1 VVAVLLSTIVV
12 AAAQNAFAQNV
23 TAQNGLPKGTPVIM
37 APEAAPAP
45 PPEPAR
51 SRTSRTTPKAT
62 PRPLP
67 VVIPQQFAP
76 PQEEFA
82 SFPDTSAAA
91 AAAAKPSACQAAL
104 AKVAEFKPIP
114 VLVGP
119 GECGA
124 TDAVLVASIILPDQS
139 RVAISPPAT
148 LRCPMAQAVS
158 DWVREVVAPSM
169 KKFGPP
175 LRVLDNF
182 DSYSCRGRNNIRAAQ
197 LSEHGKADAIDI
209 RDFALADGREFGLTD
224 IHVDKDWRET
234 IRESVC
240 ARFATVLGPGSD
252 GYHEEHIHLDLAE
265 RRNNYK
271 LCQWDVRGLPTVE
284 AQKGQGQKQTQAPTA
299 PTASSDSAE
308 LQGDDEPTIPID
320 EVPLPRPRP
329 VAQIDRALGRQHRSS
344 FDGPL
349 SITAQ

>member
-1 VVAVLLSTIVV
+1 LRWGLRVKCAAVIAVLLSTTGF
-12 AAAQNAFAQNV
+12 AAAQNAASSGIPRGVPTLVAPEPKDRPRDASGQNDAANVV
-23 TAQNGLPKGTPVIM
+23 TAPKDASAPQPV
-37 APEAAPAP
+37 
-45 PPEPAR
+45 R
-51 SRTSRTTPKAT
+51 RVTTAKAT

-76 PQEEFA
+76 PQEEYA

-104 AKVAEFKPIP
+104 TKVAEFKPLP
-114 VLVGP
+114 LLVGA

-124 TDAVLVASIILPDQS
+124 TDAVLMASIIMPDQS
-139 RVAISPPAT
+139 RVAVSPPAT
-148 LRCPMAQAVS
+148 MRCPMAQAVA
-158 DWVREVVAPSM
+158 DWVREDVGPSM

-175 LRVLDNF
+175 LRALDNF

-209 RDFALADGREFGLTD
+209 RDFSLADGREFHLTD
-224 IHVDKDWRET
+224 IRVDKAWRET
-234 IRESVC
+234 IKASVC
-240 ARFATVLGPGSD
+240 ARFMTVLGPGSD

-271 LCQWDVRGLPTVE
+271 VCQWDVREPPPPAE
-284 AQKGQGQKQTQAPTA
+284 AKAKPAQNNADA
-299 PTASSDSAE
+299 ESDN
-308 LQGDDEPTIPID
+308 EPAIPID

-329 VAQIDRALGRQHRSS
+329 KLALNRPNGR
-344 FDGPL
+344 D
-349 SITAQ
+349 

>member
-1 VVAVLLSTIVV
+1 VLGIFRVKCAVVIAVLLSTTGF
-12 AAAQNAFAQNV
+12 AAAQNALKGIPKGVPTLVAQEPKE
-23 TAQNGLPKGTPVIM
+23 LPKGTPGQDG
-37 APEAAPAP
+37 AAAPAAKDA
-45 PPEPAR
+45 PAVQQVKHVTR
-51 SRTSRTTPKAT
+51 AKAAT

-91 AAAAKPSACQAAL
+91 AAAAKPSACQTAL
-104 AKVAEFKPIP
+104 TKVAEFKPLP

-124 TDAVLVASIILPDQS
+124 TDAVLMASIIMPDQS
-139 RVAISPPAT
+139 RVAVSPPAT
-148 LRCPMAQAVS
+148 MRCPMAQAVA
-158 DWVREVVAPSM
+158 DWVREDVGPSM

-209 RDFALADGREFGLTD
+209 RDFAIADGREFGLTD
-224 IHVDKDWRET
+224 IHVDKTWRET
-234 IRESVC
+234 IKGSVC
-240 ARFATVLGPGSD
+240 TRFMTVLGPGSD

-271 LCQWDVRGLPTVE
+271 VCQWDVREPPPPAE
-284 AQKGQGQKQTQAPTA
+284 AKAKPAQETA
-299 PTASSDSAE
+299 QDNAE
-308 LQGDDEPTIPID
+308 GDNEPAIPID

-329 VAQIDRALGRQHRSS
+329 KFALNRSNS
-344 FDGPL
+344 RD
-349 SITAQ
+349 